1 MNANP
6 TNKEQTMDAAETRF
20 ALIEMDNETP
30 APAPVLTV
38 VPDVTEASPEARA
51 GGSRGLSAEGA
62 RRATEDEVA
71 AAEAGWSLAP
81 PVYQIGSLLN
91 SWGVGN
97 FRASRCEHDAK
108 PGKEALDKLIGL
120 VKAEDRTDHVTKVP
134 AITML
139 PDGRIRRQVGLD
151 VKGMPVLGKALPI
164 TERALSGIGT
174 HITPGGAGY
183 LKACPT
189 DLRATNVNHWTK
201 EGFREDARATEKA
214 MEAWEEGG
222 RKGPQPA
229 PVMVPK
235 EVTLRTRINATA
247 KEREIFAVVGPRYG
261 KHDIDDIAAQIMAS
275 PAIPAD
281 AKYDV
286 IYDGY
291 KARIDVL
298 FHTDIQPEKAV
309 AGEIFKAGLLIK
321 TADDGSGSIQI
332 SAQVWRNL
340 CLNLIIID
348 HAKDLVTRRKHFGS
362 GIEADVEAGIA
373 TAMGK
378 VKHFA
383 DKWSEATMEKV
394 LEKYGVHD
402 VEAVFR
408 GLVFNKVV
416 HVSGVK
422 PEDMFDRLMRAYQA
436 EPGYGK
442 DAIVNAVTRAA
453 HTEEWGRWTDVED
466 MERTGGALLFQP
478 VWNIAIPEADL
489 AELSY

>member
-1 MNANP
+1 MNANNP
-6 TNKEQTMDAAETRF
+6 NPEMTMDDASARF
-20 ALIEMDNETP
+20 SLLEIDGVTP
-30 APAPVLTV
+30 TADVPVFV
-38 VPDVTEASPEARA
+38 AKPDMTEASPEAKA
-51 GGSRGLSAEGA
+51 GGSRGVSAEGKA
-62 RRATEDEVA
+62 RAQEDELA
-71 AAEAGWSLAP
+71 ASEAGFSLAP
-81 PVYQIGSLLN
+81 PVYEIGSLVN
-91 SWGVGN
+91 SWGVSN
-97 FRASRCEHDAK
+97 FKASRVEHDAK
-108 PGKEALDKLIGL
+108 PGREALEKLSDI
-120 VKAEDRTDHVTKVP
+120 VKAEDRKDHLTRVP
-134 AITML
+134 DITML
-139 PDGRIRRQVGLD
+139 DDGRIRRRVGTD
-151 VKGMPVLGKALPI
+151 GKGQATYGKALPI
-164 TERALSGIGT
+164 TERALSGVGT

-183 LKACPT
+183 LKACPS
-189 DLRATNVNHWTK
+189 DLRAHNVNHWTR
-201 EGFREDARATEKA
+201 EGYREDARATEKA
-214 MEAWEEGG
+214 MEEWDLGG

-247 KEREIFAVVGPRYG
+247 KEREVFAVVGPRYG
-261 KHDIDDIAAQIMAS
+261 KHDIDDIAAQIMES
-275 PAIPAD
+275 KAIPAD
-281 AKYDV
+281 AKFDV
-286 IYDGY
+286 VYDGY
-291 KARIDVL
+291 RARIDVL

-422 PEDMFDRLMRAYQA
+422 PEDMFERLMRAYQA

-453 HTEEWGRWTDVED
+453 HTEEWSRWTDVED

-478 VWNIAIPEADL
+478 VWNIKIPEGT
-489 AELSY
+489 ELSY

>member
-1 MNANP
+1 MTTNLKTPEMN
-6 TNKEQTMDAAETRF
+6 MDDSAQRF
-20 ALIEMDNETP
+20 SLLEMDNDTSTPVFVPKVVPVADVTP
-30 APAPVLTV
+30 A
-38 VPDVTEASPEARA
+38 SPTAAA
-51 GGSRGLSAEGA
+51 GGSRGVSAEGKA
-62 RRATEDEVA
+62 RAQEDELA
-71 AAEAGWSLAP
+71 AAEGGFSLAP
-81 PVYQIGSLLN
+81 PVYEIGSLVN
-91 SWGVGN
+91 SWGVAN
-97 FRASRCEHDAK
+97 FKASRVEHDAK
-108 PGKEALDKLIGL
+108 PGKEALDKLIEL
-120 VKAEDRTDHVTKVP
+120 VGAEDRKDHITKVP
-134 AITML
+134 DIKML
-139 PDGRIRRQVGLD
+139 DNGRVTRG
-151 VKGMPVLGKALPI
+151 GKALPI
-164 TERALSGIGT
+164 TERALSGVGT

-189 DLRATNVNHWTK
+189 TLRAHNVNHWTR
-201 EGFREDARATEKA
+201 EGFREDVRATEKA
-214 MEAWEEGG
+214 MTAWDEGG
-222 RKGPQPA
+222 RVGPQPA
-229 PVMVPK
+229 PIMVPK
-235 EVTLRTRINATA
+235 EVTLRTRINHAA
-247 KEREIFAVVGPRYG
+247 KEREVFAVVGPRYG

-291 KARIDVL
+291 KARIDIL

-362 GIEADVEAGIA
+362 GIEADVEAGLA

-422 PEDMFDRLMRAYQA
+422 PEDMFERLMRAYQA

-453 HTEEWGRWTDVED
+453 HTEEWNRWTDVED

-478 VWNIAIPEADL
+478 VWNIKIPEGTEL
-489 AELSY
+489 AY